1 VVEAPAPALEDTEP
15 VVAAEAVAQAGPV
28 IEPEADATVVDA
40 APAADPVPAEPEIT
54 EPTAEFAVEDPASVE
69 DPVADALA
77 GESAVADAAVEV
89 LADDMAAV
97 PEPAVEIVE
106 AAVADPVVE
115 ADEATRGPDGATPDD
130 AVDIPASTG
139 AIAAAGV
146 AAYAVDESVLAIL
159 REEAEREAHARKA
172 DTAKPLETQT
182 DLGLDAAIPPLR
194 KGQVE
199 VQTDPVSGDE
209 TPDDRH
215 AIRRT
220 RLPDVEEINSTLRPS
235 ELAETEAD
243 AAAMT
248 PVAEGRSSFRS
259 GFLLVMTLA
268 ILASAIYGSA
278 DAISAAVPALEGP
291 LKGFVGVIDSLRLQ
305 LDGLMQS
312 ATVAIDGN

>member
-1 VVEAPAPALEDTEP
+1 
-15 VVAAEAVAQAGPV
+15 
-28 IEPEADATVVDA
+28 
-40 APAADPVPAEPEIT
+40 
-54 EPTAEFAVEDPASVE
+54 
-69 DPVADALA
+69 
-77 GESAVADAAVEV
+77 
-89 LADDMAAV
+89 M
-97 PEPAVEIVE
+97 
-106 AAVADPVVE
+106 
-115 ADEATRGPDGATPDD
+115 ATRRTMLWISRRQPGLSP
-130 AVDIPASTG
+130 
-139 AIAAAGV
+139 AAGV

-291 LKGFVGVIDSLRLQ
+291 LEGFCRRHRQFAPATGRPDAKRDGGDRRQLTGPFQLAHDRAGLYPLRP
-305 LDGLMQS
+305 S
-312 ATVAIDGN
+312 KSP